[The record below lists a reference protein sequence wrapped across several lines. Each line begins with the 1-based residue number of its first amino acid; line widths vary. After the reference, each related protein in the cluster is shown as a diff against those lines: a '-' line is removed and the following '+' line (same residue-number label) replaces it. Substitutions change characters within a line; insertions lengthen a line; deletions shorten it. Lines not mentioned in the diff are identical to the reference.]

1 MCYGVVILSVVP
13 LRAEASERSEMVS
26 QLLFGDTYQLLE
38 INGNWLKIKTSDC
51 SYEGWLSVK
60 YHYPL
65 TDSQF
70 QQIQSAPKRLVR
82 DFLLLLC
89 DNNTQQFFPV
99 FLGSSFP
106 EPDESGQVIL
116 GDRSFNISKILQ
128 IDAKPIQLED
138 MQSMMLQFAT
148 KYLRAPYLWGGRT
161 PAGVDCSGFTQLIYK
176 SIGIAIPRDA
186 SQQVNLGTVVDFAS
200 EAQIGDLAFFENEE
214 GRIIHV
220 GMICGKDHIIH
231 ASGQVRIDTLD
242 ETGIFN
248 SDTKQYSH
256 KLRIIKRL
264 F

>member
-38 INGNWLKIKTSDC
+38 KNGNWLKIKTSDC
-51 SYEGWLSVK
+51 AYEGWLGIK

-65 TDSQF
+65 SESQF
-70 QQIQSAPKRLVR
+70 QQVLQAPKCLVR

-89 DNNTQQFFPV
+89 DNKTKQLFPV
-99 FLGSSFP
+99 FLGTSFP
-106 EPDESGQVIL
+106 EPDESGQLML
-116 GDRSFNISKILQ
+116 GDRCFTISNTLQ
-128 IDAKPIQLED
+128 VDAKPTQLGD
-138 MQSMMLQFAT
+138 KQSMMLQFAA

-161 PAGVDCSGFTQLIYK
+161 PAGIDCSGFTQLIYK

-186 SQQVNLGTVVDFAS
+186 SQQVNLGTIVDFTS

-220 GMICGKDHIIH
+220 GMICGKDSIIH
-231 ASGQVRIDTLD
+231 ASGQVRIDNID

-248 SDTKQYSH
+248 KDTKQYSH